1 MSENTAAVLESKIQE
16 YLGGE
21 LKETALKFV
30 DYLYNNQLTALLDT
44 YEKNAV
50 KVPYNG
56 KNLCKIWFHPNEIHF
71 HFWFGDY
78 SGVFDE
84 NFTTAVQERVG
95 FCDVCHEGCT
105 GPFDVSIF
113 GKELKNVCSQHP
125 IAFTNPDDN
134 ILEHI
139 KTLVEY
145 SKKVVSDSVS
155 VHANA

>member
-1 MSENTAAVLESKIQE
+1 MLENTTAVLEIKIQE
-16 YLGGE
+16 CLDDE
-21 LKETALKFV
+21 LKKTALKFV
-30 DYLYNNQLTALLDT
+30 DYLKINQLTALPDT

-50 KVPYNG
+50 KVPYDG
-56 KNLCKIWFHPNEIHF
+56 KNLCKIWFHPNEIQF

-78 SGVFDE
+78 CGVFDE
-84 NFTTAVQERVG
+84 NFKTAVQKRVE

-113 GKELKNVCSQHP
+113 GKVFNNVCSQHP
-125 IAFTNPDDN
+125 ITFTNPDN
-134 ILEHI
+134 NTLEHI

-145 SKKVVSDSVS
+145 SKNVVSNSVS